1 MKWKI
6 IREVLVR
13 EVRDQ
18 MRDRRTLFMIFVL
31 PLMLYPLLGMSLFQ
45 VTQFVREQPTKVL
58 VLGFHEPADFPKL
71 LRKDDDGTLHF
82 ADELFDKVDAVRLL
96 KLEVRDPESD
106 SEAAPGTGDAA
117 ERREREIAH
126 NQAAAAAAE
135 KAVQDG
141 LYEAVVFFPSDF
153 NGKLQEFRRELRTS
167 DSNAPGTATALE
179 KAVVPSPE
187 VFYNASKEKSQLAFI
202 RLREVLHRWSDAIG
216 RENLASRNLPETT
229 AKPFDFANKDIAE
242 KGQRDAALWSKI
254 LPFLLLIWALTGA
267 FYPAIDL
274 CAGEK
279 ERGTLETLLSSPAE
293 RIEIV
298 WGKLLTVMLFSV
310 LTAVLNILSMGVTGS
325 IVLGGMFGGGEG
337 AMAFGPPP
345 PLAPIW
351 LVVALLP
358 MSAMF
363 SALCIALA
371 SFARSTKE
379 GQYYLMPLVLVTMPL
394 VILPMAPGVELNLGM
409 SLIPVTGVVLLL
421 KAMLEG
427 HYLEVLRYMLPVIAV
442 TGSCC
447 LLSIRWAV
455 DQFNSE
461 NVLFRES
468 ERGGLSS
475 WFRHL
480 LRDREDTP
488 STVGAA
494 LCGVL
499 ILTVYFFMS
508 FLAGRV
514 LGAPESIA
522 DFVKHAVA
530 TQLVVILL
538 PAGLM
543 TIITTRS
550 PRKTLLLTKPNLWSI
565 PAAIALACV
574 LHPSAMLL
582 NQVLTKLYPRSP
594 ELIAE
599 LAKFKI
605 DDNDPAT
612 IWILFAVLA
621 CLPAVCE
628 ELAFRGYILSGFRKL
643 GHPTRAIL
651 FSSLFFGMSHGMAVQ
666 QAISAT
672 ILGCLIGYL
681 AVQSGS
687 IFPGM
692 AFHVTH
698 NGLVVVFLT
707 WLQKKIEQN
716 PEWKWIAEFGTE
728 VPAAYHP
735 LVIAAGI
742 VGAGAIL
749 RWFSRLP
756 RLLSDEEE
764 LQEAIQERREHVAA

>member
-6 IREVLVR
+6 VREVLVR

-31 PLMLYPLLGMSLFQ
+31 PLLLYPLLGMSLFN
-45 VTQFVREQPTKVL
+45 VMQFVREQPTKVL
-58 VLGFHEPADFPKL
+58 VLGFHESPDFPKL
-71 LRKDDDGTLHF
+71 IRQDEDGTLHF
-82 ADELFDKVDAVRLL
+82 ADELFDKVDNVRLL
-96 KLEVRDPESD
+96 KLEVRTP
-106 SEAAPGTGDAA
+106 DAA
-117 ERREREIAH
+117 SEGTNE
-126 NQAAAAAAE
+126 AAAAAAE

-141 LYEAVVFFPSDF
+141 QYEAVVFFPSDF
-153 NGKLQEFRRELRTS
+153 NSKLQDFRNELRAADSSAPATS
-167 DSNAPGTATALE
+167 PATTNTSEAKAAE
-179 KAVVPSPE
+179 TKAVVPSPE
-187 VFYNASKEKSQLAFI
+187 VFYNASKEKSQLAFV

-216 RENLASRNLPETT
+216 SQNLASRNLPKET

-242 KGQRDAALWSKI
+242 KGQRDAAMWSKI

-325 IVLGGMFGGGEG
+325 IVLGGMLGGAEG
-337 AMAFGPPP
+337 SMAFGPPP

-351 LVVALLP
+351 LLIALLP

-421 KAMLEG
+421 KMMLEG
-427 HYLEVLRYMLPVIAV
+427 HYWEVLRYILPVVAV
-442 TGSCC
+442 TSVCC
-447 LLSIRWAV
+447 LLAIRWAV

-488 STVGAA
+488 STAGAV

-499 ILTVYFFMS
+499 ILVVYFFMNM
-508 FLAGRV
+508 LVGRV
-514 LGAPESIA
+514 LGSPENLT
-522 DFVKHAVA
+522 DFVKITFT

-550 PRKTLLLTKPNLWSI
+550 PRKTLLLYKPNLWSI
-565 PAAIALACV
+565 PAGIALAFT

-582 NQVLTKLYPRSP
+582 NQVLNKLYPRNPDMLSQL
-594 ELIAE
+594 ENLNFLNASD
-599 LAKFKI
+599 AGTKW
-605 DDNDPAT
+605 T
-612 IWILFAVLA
+612 LFFVMA
-621 CLPAVCE
+621 CLPAICE
-628 ELAFRGYILSGFRKL
+628 ELAFRGYVLSGFRKL
-643 GHPTRAIL
+643 GNPTRAIL
-651 FSSLFFGMSHGMAVQ
+651 FSSLFFGVSHGLAVQ
-666 QAISAT
+666 QAINAT
-672 ILGCLIGYL
+672 ILGCVIGYL

-698 NGLVVVFLT
+698 NGIVVVLLS
-707 WLQKKIEQN
+707 WLERQLKANK
-716 PEWKWIAEFGTE
+716 EWNWVAEFGEKATDPI
-728 VPAAYHP
+728 VMYNP
-735 LVIAAGI
+735 LIIAGGI
-742 VGAGAIL
+742 VAAGAIL

-756 RLLSDEEE
+756 RSLSYEEE
-764 LQEAIQERREHVAA
+764 LQEAIHERREHVAA

>member
-1 MKWKI
+1 MKWQI
-6 IREVLVR
+6 VRQVLVR

-31 PLMLYPLLGMSLFQ
+31 PLLLYPLLGMSLFN
-45 VTQFVREQPTKVL
+45 VLTFVREQPTRVL
-58 VLGFHEPADFPKL
+58 VLGFHESEGYPDLIRTDA
-71 LRKDDDGTLHF
+71 DGTQHF
-82 ADELFDKVDAVRLL
+82 ADELFDKVESVRVL
-96 KLEVRDPESD
+96 KID
-106 SEAAPGTGDAA
+106 
-117 ERREREIAH
+117 RRELDPKTEAISTE
-126 NQAAAAAAE
+126 AAAAAE
-135 KAVQDG
+135 KEVQDG
-141 LYEAVVFFPSDF
+141 SYEAVVYFPPDF
-153 NGKLQEFRRELRTS
+153 NDKLQTLRSEL
-167 DSNAPGTATALE
+167 DAADATNSEPAADRAKEL
-179 KAVVPSPE
+179 VPSPE
-187 VFYNASKEKSQLAFI
+187 IFYNASKEKSQLAFV

-216 RENLASRNLPETT
+216 RQNLASRNLPETT
-229 AKPFDFANKDIAE
+229 AKPFEFANKDIAE
-242 KGQRDAALWSKI
+242 KGQREAALWSKI

-325 IVLGGMFGGGEG
+325 IVMGGMAAGG
-337 AMAFGPPP
+337 ASHMSFGPPP

-351 LVVALLP
+351 LVIALLP

-421 KAMLEG
+421 KMMLEG
-427 HYLEVLRYMLPVIAV
+427 HYWEVLRYMLPVVAV

-447 LLSIRWAV
+447 LLAIRWAV

-461 NVLFRES
+461 NVLFRDS
-468 ERGGLSS
+468 ERGGIGS

-488 STVGAA
+488 NPAGAV

-499 ILTVYFFMS
+499 ILITYFFFNM
-508 FLAGRV
+508 LAGRL
-514 LGAPESIA
+514 LGPMESIA
-522 DFVKHAVA
+522 DFAKQAIA

-538 PAGLM
+538 PVGLM

-550 PRKTLLLTKPNLWSI
+550 PRQTLLITKPSLWSI
-565 PAAIALACV
+565 PAALALAAA
-574 LHPSAMLL
+574 LHPTAMLL
-582 NQVLTKLYPRSP
+582 QDLLTKLYPLNPDYVAAFTKLSKML
-594 ELIAE
+594 EQ
-599 LAKFKI
+599 
-605 DDNDPAT
+605 NDSST
-612 IWILFAVLA
+612 IWIIFGVMA

-628 ELAFRGYILSGFRKL
+628 ELAFRGYILSGLRKL
-643 GHPTRAIL
+643 GHPKRAIL
-651 FSSLFFGMSHGMAVQ
+651 LSSLFFGMAHGAAVQ
-666 QAISAT
+666 QAINAA
-672 ILGCLIGYL
+672 ILGCLIGYI
-681 AVQSGS
+681 AIQTSS

-692 AFHVTH
+692 AFHVAH
-698 NGLVVVFLT
+698 NGILVVFVG
-707 WLQKKIEQN
+707 WLRETLKKDS
-716 PEWKWIAEFGTE
+716 PWKWVADIGTE
-728 VPAAYHP
+728 TDPHLIYHP
-735 LVIAAGI
+735 LIIAAGI
-742 VGAGAIL
+742 VVAGGLI

-756 RLLSDEEE
+756 RHLSYEEE
-764 LQEAIQERREHVAA
+764 LNEAIQEHREHVAA

>member
-1 MKWKI
+1 MKWKVV
-6 IREVLVR
+6 REILVR

-31 PLMLYPLLGMSLFQ
+31 PLLLYPLLGMSLFR
-45 VTQFVREQPTKVL
+45 VMSFVREQPTKVL
-58 VLGFHEPADFPKL
+58 ILGFHEPAEFPKL
-71 LRKDDDGTLHF
+71 LRRDDDGKVHF
-82 ADELFDKVDAVRLL
+82 ADELFDKVESVRLL
-96 KLEVRDPESD
+96 ELEVRDPEAVNAGATD
-106 SEAAPGTGDAA
+106 E
-117 ERREREIAH
+117 
-126 NQAAAAAAE
+126 AAAAAAE
-135 KAVQDG
+135 KLVHDG
-141 LYEAVVFFPSDF
+141 HYEAVVFFPSDF
-153 NGKLQEFRRELRTS
+153 NAKLQDFRNELQTS
-167 DSNAPGTATALE
+167 DADAGKVEATKNAASTA
-179 KAVVPSPE
+179 AVVPSPE
-187 VFYNASKEKSQLAFI
+187 VIYNASKEKSQLAFI
-202 RLREVLHRWSDAIG
+202 RLREVLHRWSDKIG
-216 RENLASRNLPETT
+216 QTNLESRNLPITT
-229 AKPFDFANKDIAE
+229 AKPFDFTNKDVAE
-242 KGQRDAALWSKI
+242 EGQRDAAMWSKI

-310 LTAVLNILSMGVTGS
+310 VTAVLNILSMGVTGS

-337 AMAFGPPP
+337 HVMFGPPP
-345 PLAPIW
+345 PLAPLW
-351 LVVALLP
+351 LVIALLP

-421 KAMLEG
+421 KMLLEG
-427 HYLEVLRYMLPVIAV
+427 HYFEVLRFALPVAAV

-447 LLSIRWAV
+447 LLAIRWAV

-468 ERGGLSS
+468 ERGGLGS

-488 STVGAA
+488 STAGAI

-499 ILTVYFFMS
+499 ILVVYFFMS
-508 FLAGRV
+508 LMSGRV
-514 LGAPESIA
+514 LGPVESSA
-522 DFVKHAVA
+522 DFIKQAIA

-543 TIITTRS
+543 TIIATRS
-550 PRKTLLLTKPNLWSI
+550 PRKTLLLMKPNLWSI
-565 PAAIALACV
+565 PAAILLAIA
-574 LHPSAMLL
+574 LHPTAMLL
-582 NQVLTKLYPRSP
+582 NQVLTKLYPLSP
-594 ELIAE
+594 DLLAQLQGLNGLI
-599 LAKFKI
+599 
-605 DDNDPAT
+605 DQNDPRT
-612 IWILFAVLA
+612 LWMIFFAMA
-621 CLPAVCE
+621 CMPAICE
-628 ELAFRGYILSGFRKL
+628 ELAFRGFILSGLRKL
-643 GHPTRAIL
+643 GHPKRAIL
-651 FSSLFFGMSHGMAVQ
+651 LSALFFGLSHGLAIQ
-666 QAISAT
+666 QQIAAA
-672 ILGCLIGYL
+672 ILGCVIGYL
-681 AVQSGS
+681 AIQSGS

-698 NGLVVVFLT
+698 NGIVLVAVS
-707 WLQKKIEQN
+707 WLHERIQVHK
-716 PEWKWIAEFGTE
+716 EWSWVAEFGKEPTDPM
-728 VPAAYHP
+728 VAYNP
-735 LVIAAGI
+735 LIIAGGI
-742 VGAGAIL
+742 VAAGAIL

-756 RLLSDEEE
+756 RALSYEEE
-764 LQEAIQERREHVAA
+764 LQEAIQEHREHVAA

>member
-6 IREVLVR
+6 VREVLAR

-31 PLMLYPLLGMSLFQ
+31 PLLLYPLLGMSLFQ

-71 LRKDDDGTLHF
+71 LRKDEDGTLHF
-82 ADELFDKVDAVRLL
+82 ADELFSTVDTVRLL
-96 KLEVRDPESD
+96 KLEVRDPEPGSD
-106 SEAAPGTGDAA
+106 PHAKE
-117 ERREREIAH
+117 
-126 NQAAAAAAE
+126 AAAAAA
-135 KAVQDG
+135 KKSILDG
-141 LYEAVVFFPSDF
+141 EYEAAVFFPADF
-153 NGKLQEFRRELRTS
+153 NAKLQDFRRQLRTA
-167 DSNAPGTATALE
+167 DATGKSELP
-179 KAVVPSPE
+179 VDMRPTVPSPE
-187 VFYNASKEKSQLAFI
+187 VFYNTSKEKSQLAFV
-202 RLREVLHRWSDAIG
+202 RLREVLDRWSDAIG

-229 AKPFDFANKDIAE
+229 AKPFEFDNQDVAE
-242 KGQRDAALWSKI
+242 KDQRHAAMWSKI

-310 LTAVLNILSMGVTGS
+310 LTAVLNILSMGLTGS
-325 IVLGGMFGGGEG
+325 VVLGGLLGGEG
-337 AMAFGPPP
+337 HMAFGPPP

-351 LVVALLP
+351 LFLALLP

-421 KAMLEG
+421 KMMLEG
-427 HYLEVLRYMLPVIAV
+427 HYWEVLRYMLPVVAV

-447 LLSIRWAV
+447 LLAIRWAV

-468 ERGGLSS
+468 ERGGIGS

-488 STVGAA
+488 TTAGAA

-499 ILTVYFFMS
+499 ILTVYFFMN
-508 FLAGRV
+508 FLVGKIV
-514 LGAPESIA
+514 DVTP
-522 DFVKHAVA
+522 DFMGIVKATIT
-530 TQLVVILL
+530 TQLVVVML
-538 PAGLM
+538 PMALM

-550 PRKTLLLTKPNLWSI
+550 PRKTLLLTKPNLLCI
-565 PAAIALACV
+565 PAAILLAFALY
-574 LHPSAMLL
+574 PSAMLVS
-582 NQVLTKLYPRSP
+582 QFLTKLYPMNP
-594 ELIAE
+594 EMV
-599 LAKFKI
+599 AKLGALQSLFNN
-605 DDNDPAT
+605 DDPRT
-612 IWILFAVLA
+612 PYILFATFAL
-621 CLPAVCE
+621 LPAICE
-628 ELAFRGYILSGFRKL
+628 ELAFRGFILSGFRKL
-643 GHPTRAIL
+643 GHPTRAIVL
-651 FSSLFFGMSHGMAVQ
+651 SALFFGMSHGMAVQ
-666 QAISAT
+666 QAINASL
-672 ILGCLIGYL
+672 LGLVIGYL

-692 AFHVTH
+692 VFHITH
-698 NGLVVVFLT
+698 NASVLFLT
-707 WLQKKIEQN
+707 TWVGTKIETYPQ
-716 PEWKWIAEFGTE
+716 WKWVADINSDQTGLS
-728 VPAAYHP
+728 YHP
-735 LVIAAGI
+735 LIIAAGI
-742 VGAGAIL
+742 VVAGGIL

-756 RLLSDEEE
+756 HPLSYEEE
-764 LQEAIQERREHVAA
+764 LQEAIREHREHVAV